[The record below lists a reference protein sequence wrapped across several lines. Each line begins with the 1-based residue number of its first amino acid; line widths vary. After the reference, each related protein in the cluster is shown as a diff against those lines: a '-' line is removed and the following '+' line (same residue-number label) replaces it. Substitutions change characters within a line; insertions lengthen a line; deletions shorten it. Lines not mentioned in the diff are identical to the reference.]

1 MSLSTVLVGEF
12 WADDGDYDEPDGDRP
27 DERVAG
33 SGGEQDQSNGSRDA
47 DETWSASGVPAG
59 QGVRQAWPAGAGV
72 PEARPAEQS
81 RLPCGFT
88 RYGHWHHSGAVL
100 GLRPDTG
107 GGEARGASWHS
118 PGARDGS
125 AMDDHGG
132 AMEGSPGPAEGGSSA
147 AVSPRLPGRTDP
159 DRRVRALVVRGS
171 GATMHPARLHRRR
184 HQPPD
189 ASAIC
194 RERKYLRLFYSD
206 TGVSGA
212 LRQAGGV
219 LFRQARCVSGQQEGC
234 DRR

>member
-72 PEARPAEQS
+72 PEARPADPS

-88 RYGHWHHSGAVL
+88 RYRHCHHSPTVP

-107 GGEARGASWHS
+107 GVEALG
-118 PGARDGS
+118 
-125 AMDDHGG
+125 
-132 AMEGSPGPAEGGSSA
+132 
-147 AVSPRLPGRTDP
+147 
-159 DRRVRALVVRGS
+159 
-171 GATMHPARLHRRR
+171 
-184 HQPPD
+184 
-189 ASAIC
+189 
-194 RERKYLRLFYSD
+194 
-206 TGVSGA
+206 
-212 LRQAGGV
+212 
-219 LFRQARCVSGQQEGC
+219 
-234 DRR
+234 